1 MHSGRV
7 FAQTW
12 VLGKLQCHLVA
23 KERVKEVTQRSSASN
38 RSTLNA
44 TNVQQYCS
52 RFRNAELFW
61 HRAETESVLA
71 ADTANGSINIH

>member
-1 MHSGRV
+1 MHRGRV

-23 KERVKEVTQRSSASN
+23 KERVKEVAQCSSASN

-44 TNVQQYCS
+44 TNIQQYCS